1 MSGFLLG
8 DGEKGIEQDH
18 AQRQQLGQD
27 GLLGGAGVGHFEQHL
42 ACPITEGLLAGK
54 SLEQGST
61 LRR

>member
-27 GLLGGAGVGHFEQHL
+27 GLLGGAGVGRFEQHL
-42 ACPITEGLLAGK
+42 ACPFTEGLLAG
-54 SLEQGST
+54 
-61 LRR
+61 RA